1 MSNKPFRVLPKLDDT
16 NREFWTAGERGEL
29 RFWRCQSDGFWIH
42 PPSPRCPQCLSDDI
56 AIETVS
62 GQGVVHSFTVNHQPW
77 NPTMPERYVIA
88 LVQLEEQDG
97 LRLMTNLVD
106 VEPGDV
112 RIGMPV
118 EVTFEQYDDTWLPM
132 FRPVSS

>member
-1 MSNKPFRVLPKLDDT
+1 MSAQPFRVLPRLDDT

-42 PPSPRCPQCLSDDI
+42 PPTPRCPRCLSDDI
-56 AIETVS
+56 AIETVN
-62 GQGVVHSFTVNHQPW
+62 GRGVVHSFTVNHQPW

-88 LVQLEEQDG
+88 LVQLDEQDG

-106 VEPGDV
+106 VEPDDV
-112 RIGMPV
+112 RIDMPV
-118 EVTFEQYDDTWLPM
+118 EVTFEKYDDTWLPM
-132 FRPVSS
+132 FRPVPS